1 MARQRGIDQKIQVT
15 RGFVTE
21 FTPVAFPQEAAI
33 DVDNCII
40 DSDGSVRRRG
50 GIDLEQKFRLNS
62 IAGGIINESEIPT
75 IGLSNHL
82 WEFVGNSGTLNI
94 VVFQVGTRLQMFA
107 QFGAV
112 SANLL
117 GEVDLTPFAVNA
129 AKLQTTKVQVA
140 SGLGD
145 LYVVNEHM
153 DPVRITYDGTTFTPA
168 KINLRIRD
176 FEGLDDVLVVDER
189 PQALLR
195 SHYYNLLNQGWTDA
209 NIKSFAGVDS
219 GVDLCAESGSE
230 GGVIGT
236 RTFPSNADIMTVGI
250 VTNASGDLEFDHNF
264 IRNTFLGNTPAPKG
278 HFILDAFNQDFDT
291 VSGCVGIGSRVFVNR
306 PEATTFH
313 QGRVFYSTPNVQNKV
328 GGIFYSQQLIAPDR
342 DGNAFQEADPTAEDI
357 NDLVDTD
364 GGFLPMPGVGEIFT
378 LREIG
383 NGIAVIA
390 SNGVWFVTGA
400 DGSGLTATNIK
411 LSKAGST
418 GALSASSVVEAE
430 GSIMYFGID
439 GIMQITVNELGE
451 LDVANITQKSIQ
463 TFYINISAA
472 SRRDAA
478 GIYIPEQRK
487 VFWGYRQAQAA
498 TTPTTVSFDRF
509 LVLDFEI
516 QGFYKYSIGEDAT
529 QKLPEIVG
537 MSLVKPLTEG
547 TATTPVTDLT
557 GAVVLAEDLTVV
569 TIEADT
575 EDGQVTQLKMAC
587 LAFSTVDN
595 GFKTSFATFHSRSFL
610 DWQDTSTDGTGI
622 AMTSFIEFAEFNMG
636 ALHTKGKPTHVHS
649 FFQKTSKNL
658 EPGGYYE
665 LPPLF
670 YVSTGLRVSQSVLEV
685 LNRPSA
691 NMRVSQSVMEVLLTT
706 PSDFRVSQ
714 SVTEVLSEVSAPLAA
729 AGNDADVA
737 IAEYLQAITLMN
749 TPPESV
755 VTISVSQLGLD
766 TREALRL
773 GARPKYEELEEA
785 RFLYESVWVQND
797 IQFNNSISAGLLT
810 NSQLIREGASVTQS
824 GLNAAAT
831 DGRNDFV
838 AYQTAI
844 DAMNISGTQVTV
856 TGLSSGTWETQAAT
870 DAPGLFAAFDAKR
883 TEYNVLFASL
893 PAP

>member
-33 DVDNCII
+33 DVDNCVI
-40 DSDGSVRRRG
+40 DSDGSVRRRP
-50 GIDLEQKFRLNS
+50 GIDLEQKFKLNS
-62 IAGGIINESEIPT
+62 IAGGIITASEIPT

-82 WEFVGNSGTLNI
+82 WEFVSNSGTLNI
-94 VVFQVGTRLQMFA
+94 VVFQVGVTLQMYA

-117 GEVDLTPFAVNA
+117 GEVDLTPFAIDL

-153 DPVRITYDGTTFTPA
+153 DPVRITFDGLIFTPTR
-168 KINLRIRD
+168 INIRIRD
-176 FEGLDDVLVVDER
+176 FEGLDDGLAIDER
-189 PQALLR
+189 PSALFR
-195 SHYYNLLNQGWTDA
+195 NHYYNLKNQGWTDA
-209 NIKSFAGVDS
+209 NIKSFAGAS
-219 GVDLCAESGSE
+219 GDLCTLTGSA
-230 GGVIGT
+230 GGATGSK
-236 RTFPSNADIMTVGI
+236 TFPSNVDIMTVGI
-250 VTNASGDLEFDHNF
+250 VTNTSGNLEFKDSF

-278 HFILDAFNQDFDT
+278 HFILDAFNQDFSAALSCPGT
-291 VSGCVGIGSRVFVNR
+291 GSRVFVNR
-306 PEATTFH
+306 PEAVTFH

-328 GGIFYSQQLIAPDR
+328 GGIFYSQQLISPDR

-383 NGIAVIA
+383 AGIAVIA

-411 LSKAGST
+411 LAKAGSV

-430 GSIMYFGID
+430 GSLMYFGID
-439 GIMQITVNELGE
+439 GIMQITINELGE
-451 LDVANITQKSIQ
+451 LNVANITQQSIQ

-472 SRRDAA
+472 SRRDAV
-478 GIYIPEQRK
+478 GVYIPEQRK
-487 VFWGYRQAQAA
+487 VFWGYRDAQASQ
-498 TTPTTVSFDRF
+498 TPTTVSFDRF

-529 QKLPEIVG
+529 QTLPEIVG
-537 MSLVKPLTEG
+537 LSLVKPLTEG

-587 LAFSTVDN
+587 LAFSTLND
-595 GFKTSFATFHSRSFL
+595 GYMATFATFHSRSFT
-610 DWQDTSTDGTGI
+610 DWRNVATDRIGVP
-622 AMTSFIEFAEFNMG
+622 MSSFIEFAEFNMG
-636 ALHTKGKPTHVHS
+636 AVHTKGRPTHVHS

-665 LPPLF
+665 LPPDF
-670 YVSTGLRVSQSVLEV
+670 FESTGLRISQSVLEV
-685 LNRPSA
+685 LNRPSS
-691 NMRVSQSVMEVLLTT
+691 NLRMSQSVLETLYTAPSDLLITQSMVEVVNTMSAAAQAELQTAFAALNTYERGLQFMETSGIPTIINASTLPNVRLECGEIYEFIFSAFGAAAAKRAALGGGGSGSMTT
-706 PSDFRVSQ
+706 P
-714 SVTEVLSEVSAPLAA
+714 
-729 AGNDADVA
+729 
-737 IAEYLQAITLMN
+737 ITR
-749 TPPESV
+749 SC
-755 VTISVSQLGLD
+755 G
-766 TREALRL
+766 
-773 GARPKYEELEEA
+773 
-785 RFLYESVWVQND
+785 
-797 IQFNNSISAGLLT
+797 
-810 NSQLIREGASVTQS
+810 
-824 GLNAAAT
+824 
-831 DGRNDFV
+831 
-838 AYQTAI
+838 
-844 DAMNISGTQVTV
+844 
-856 TGLSSGTWETQAAT
+856 
-870 DAPGLFAAFDAKR
+870 
-883 TEYNVLFASL
+883 
-893 PAP
+893 

>member
-50 GIDLEQKFRLNS
+50 GIDLEQQFRLNS
-62 IAGGIINESEIPT
+62 VAGGIINESEIPT

-82 WEFVGNSGTLNI
+82 WEFVSNSGTLNI
-94 VVFQVGTRLQMFA
+94 VVFQVGVRLQMFA

-117 GEVDLTPFAVNA
+117 GEVDLTPFAVNV
-129 AKLQTTKVQVA
+129 AKLQVTKVQVA

-153 DPVRITYDGTTFTPA
+153 DPVRITFDGTTFTPT

-176 FEGLDDVLVVDER
+176 FEGLEDNLKIDER
-189 PQALLR
+189 PTALFR
-195 SHYYNLLNQGWTDA
+195 NHYYNLKNQGWTDA
-209 NIKSFAGVDS
+209 NLKSFADAS
-219 GVDLCAESGSE
+219 GDLCTLTGQVGGAIGS
-230 GGVIGT
+230 
-236 RTFPSNADIMTVGI
+236 RTWPSNVDIMTVGI
-250 VTNASGDLEFDHNF
+250 VTDSGGNLVFDHNF

-291 VSGCVGIGSRVFVNR
+291 ALDCPGTGSRVFVNR

-328 GGIFYSQQLIAPDR
+328 GGIFYSQQLISPDR

-411 LSKAGST
+411 LAKAGSV

-430 GSIMYFGID
+430 GSLMYFGID

-478 GIYIPEQRK
+478 GVYIPEQRK
-487 VFWGYRQAQAA
+487 IFWGYRQAQAA
-498 TTPTTVSFDRF
+498 TTPTNVSFDRF

-569 TIEADT
+569 TVEADT
-575 EDGQVTQLKMAC
+575 EDGQITQLKMAC
-587 LAFSTVDN
+587 LAFSTIDN

-622 AMTSFIEFAEFNMG
+622 PMDSFIEFAEFNMG
-636 ALHTKGKPTHVHS
+636 AVHTKGKPTHVHS

-670 YVSTGLRVSQSVLEV
+670 YVSTGLRMSQSVLEV
-685 LNRPSA
+685 LNRPAS
-691 NMRVSQSVMEVLLTT
+691 NLRMSQSVLEVLQVA
-706 PSDFRVSQ
+706 PSDFRLSQ
-714 SVTEVLSEVSAPLAA
+714 SVLEVVSKNP
-729 AGNDADVA
+729 
-737 IAEYLQAITLMN
+737 
-749 TPPESV
+749 
-755 VTISVSQLGLD
+755 
-766 TREALRL
+766 
-773 GARPKYEELEEA
+773 
-785 RFLYESVWVQND
+785 
-797 IQFNNSISAGLLT
+797 
-810 NSQLIREGASVTQS
+810 
-824 GLNAAAT
+824 
-831 DGRNDFV
+831 
-838 AYQTAI
+838 
-844 DAMNISGTQVTV
+844 
-856 TGLSSGTWETQAAT
+856 
-870 DAPGLFAAFDAKR
+870 
-883 TEYNVLFASL
+883 
-893 PAP
+893 